1 MKLGKQVIVMFFMLV
16 TALVMEKDVANQ
28 GLSFSELPN
37 VFAGANQIEENK
49 RVAMQSVVLGWML
62 FFILYSF
69 LPVQLFPRGGKMGLF
84 RFPPAVEMALFGLLG
99 MGFFAYL
106 VYL

>member
-49 RVAMQSVVLGWML
+49 RVAMQSVGLGCML
-62 FFILYSF
+62 LSILYSF

-84 RFPPAVEMALFGLLG
+84 LFPPRSKWLYLDSLG
-99 MGFFAYL
+99 W
-106 VYL
+106 